1 MIKNVLFDLYGTLID
16 IHTDEECYLFWSRLA
31 RRFKKYRIYE
41 PLELKEAYL
50 NQCHQ
55 QEKEEID
62 ICIVFEHLLK
72 IDRCEAKKVAV
83 IFRRLSTKYIHCYK
97 EAKGLL
103 KQLKKAGYK
112 LYVLSNAQSA
122 FTLSELKQL
131 KIFSFFDGLAIS
143 SDYGIKK
150 PNIDFF
156 RQALVNF
163 DLKESETCMIGND
176 YECDILPA
184 LKLGLKTIYI
194 ESNLSPDQRDVEKLK
209 KLDKVKIYK
218 LLS

>member
-16 IHTDEECYLFWSRLA
+16 IHTDEESNQFWFRLA
-31 RRFKKYRIYE
+31 RKFKKFKSYT

-50 NQCHQ
+50 KQCHL

-62 ICIVFEHLLK
+62 ISIVFEQLFS
-72 IDRCEAKKVAV
+72 IDQIKAKNVAV
-83 IFRRLSTKYIHCYK
+83 VFRKLSTTYIRCYK

-103 KQLKKAGYK
+103 KKLKKAGYR
-112 LYVLSNAQSA
+112 LFVLSNAQSA
-122 FTLSELKQL
+122 FTLPELKRL
-131 KIFSFFDGLAIS
+131 KLLSYFDGLAIS

-163 DLKESETCMIGND
+163 DLKEFETCMIGND

-194 ESNLSPDQRDVEKLK
+194 ESNLSPNQREVEKLK
-209 KLDKVKIYK
+209 KLDKNKIYE